1 MFMISHTHG
10 SATRR
15 LTDLSDPPM
24 QWTSLAK
31 GFGVPSAKVN
41 TVQELRDALT
51 AAFARPGPTLIEA
64 MLQ

>member
-1 MFMISHTHG
+1 MTTYRYKKG

-24 QWTSLAK
+24 RWTSLAE
-31 GFGVPSAKVN
+31 GFGVPACEVD
-41 TVQELRDALT
+41 TVQGLQDALV
-51 AAFARPGPTLIEA
+51 AALARPGPTLIEA